1 MSVASPIELGN
12 AMPPALHE
20 AVRQALR
27 LWHQPSNDNP
37 LADLLSF
44 QGPSEQTQ
52 MRTFINSRLLNAL
65 DTMGKLHTEEAKVL
79 RMRYLDG
86 MTADAV
92 AFQLGMSTPNLNKK
106 QRKALQ
112 TLATL
117 IWQQEQDAQATQQ
130 QVYLQR
136 LEAPT
141 YDRLFGVDTI
151 AAQLLHR
158 LTTQGQPWLV
168 VIEGIGGIGKT
179 ALADAVIRR
188 AIPAQSFGGF
198 GWVSA
203 RQQRFSLAG
212 AIQPLAQPTLTA
224 EQLIEQLANQLLA
237 VETPGQGST
246 PLFIANAATLARLT
260 NRLKAVPHLI
270 VIDNL
275 ETVTDLE
282 ALLPILQRL
291 ANPTKFLLTS
301 RTSIYS
307 ETATYPFSLPEL
319 GEADALALVRHEAS
333 LRHQDEL
340 ATATDE
346 LLQAIYAT
354 VGGNP
359 LALRLIIG
367 QTRIHTLDLILADLK
382 AARGQASTELYAYI
396 YRYAWEHL
404 DDLSRRALIA
414 MPFAPPHGATL
425 NQLVGIS
432 QLPSAELRHA
442 LQQLVVLN
450 LVNRS
455 GALNESRYTI
465 HSLTRTFLLEQ
476 VVQWMR

>member
-1 MSVASPIELGN
+1 MPVASTTELDH
-12 AMPPALHE
+12 AAPPTLHE

-27 LWHQPSNDNP
+27 LWHQPSSDNP
-37 LADLLSF
+37 LAHLLTF
-44 QGPSEQTQ
+44 QGPSDQTH
-52 MRTFINSRLLNAL
+52 MRSFVNSRLLGAL
-65 DTMGKLHTEEAKVL
+65 DAMGKLHSEEAKVL

-92 AFQLGMSTPNLNKK
+92 AFRLGMSTPNLNKK

-112 TLATL
+112 ALATL

-141 YDRLFGVDTI
+141 YDRLFGVDTL
-151 AAQLLHR
+151 ACQLLHL
-158 LTTQGQPWLV
+158 LTTQEQPWLV
-168 VIEGIGGIGKT
+168 VLEGIGGIGKT
-179 ALADAVIRR
+179 ALADAVMRR
-188 AIPAQSFGGF
+188 AITQQGFTGF

-237 VETPGQGST
+237 VEVTGQGSA
-246 PLFIANAATLARLT
+246 PLLVANAATLASLT
-260 NRLKAVPHLI
+260 NRLKATPHLI

-275 ETVTDLE
+275 ETVADLE
-282 ALLPILQRL
+282 ALLPTLQRL

-307 ETATYPFSLPEL
+307 ETATYPFTLPEL

-333 LRHQDEL
+333 LRNQYDL
-340 ATATDE
+340 ATAADDV
-346 LLQAIYAT
+346 LQAIYAT

-359 LALRLIIG
+359 LALRLIVG
-367 QTRIHTLDLILADLK
+367 QTRIHALALILADIK
-382 AARGQASTELYAYI
+382 AARGLAITDLYTYI
-396 YRYAWEHL
+396 YRYAWDHL

-414 MPFAPPHGATL
+414 MPFAPPQGASL
-425 NQLVGIS
+425 NHLVGIS
-432 QLPSAELRHA
+432 QLPSAALRHA

-450 LVNRS
+450 LVNRT
-455 GALNESRYTI
+455 GALDESRYTI

>member
-1 MSVASPIELGN
+1 MPVGSTTDLGQ
-12 AMPPALHE
+12 PAPSALPE

-27 LWHQPSNDNP
+27 LWHQPGNDNP
-37 LADLLSF
+37 LAHLLTF
-44 QGPSEQTQ
+44 QQPSDQPHV
-52 MRTFINSRLLNAL
+52 RPFVNGRLLNAL
-65 DTMGKLHTEEAKVL
+65 DNMGKVHSEEAKLL
-79 RMRYLDG
+79 RMRYLDD
-86 MTADAV
+86 MTADTV

-112 TLATL
+112 TLAAL
-117 IWQQEQDAQATQQ
+117 IWQQEQDAQTTQQ

-141 YDRLFGVDTI
+141 YDCLFGVDTL
-151 AAQLLHR
+151 AAQLLH
-158 LTTQGQPWLV
+158 LLITPGHPWLIV
-168 VIEGIGGIGKT
+168 LEGIGGIGKT
-179 ALADAVIRR
+179 ALADAVMRR
-188 AIPAQSFGGF
+188 AISQQGFAGF

-212 AIQPLAQPTLTA
+212 AIQALAQPALTA

-237 VETPGQGST
+237 VELAGQGSA
-246 PLFIANAATLARLT
+246 PLFVANAATLARLT
-260 NRLKAVPHLI
+260 SRLKAAPHLI

-275 ETVTDLE
+275 ETVADLE
-282 ALLPILQRL
+282 ALLPTLQRL

-301 RTSIYS
+301 RTRIYS
-307 ETATYPFSLPEL
+307 ETATYPFVLPEL

-333 LRHQDEL
+333 LRNQDAL
-340 ATATDE
+340 ATAADSV
-346 LLQAIYAT
+346 LQAIYTT

-359 LALRLIIG
+359 LALRLIVG
-367 QTRIHTLDLILADLK
+367 QTRIHALALILTDIK
-382 AARGQASTELYAYI
+382 AARGQAITDLYTYI
-396 YRYAWEHL
+396 YRYAWDHL
-404 DDLSRRALIA
+404 DDLSRRTLIA
-414 MPFAPPHGATL
+414 MPFAPPQGASL
-425 NQLVGIS
+425 NHLVGLS

-450 LVNRS
+450 LVNRT
-455 GALNESRYTI
+455 GALDESRYTI